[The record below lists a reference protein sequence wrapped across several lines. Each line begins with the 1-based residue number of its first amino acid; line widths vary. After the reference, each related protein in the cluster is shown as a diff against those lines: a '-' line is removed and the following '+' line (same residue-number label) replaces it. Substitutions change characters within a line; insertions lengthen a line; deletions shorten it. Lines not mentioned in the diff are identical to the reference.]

1 MGMTFDFSSTFPLAH
16 EIWIYVRS
24 TETGKTGFK
33 ELAISSNPLFLVW
46 ISVRLSAKRLL
57 TGSCSFSHGG
67 LYICILESDQL
78 FVSERF

>member
-46 ISVRLSAKRLL
+46 ISVRFISKAIVD
-57 TGSCSFSHGG
+57 G
-67 LYICILESDQL
+67 IL
-78 FVSERF
+78 FF